1 MEISSEKLEDGVT
14 RIQLSGRMDMQGTA
28 AIETKFTAYA
38 VKDKGAVVV
47 DMSAVSFLASI
58 GIRTLILSA
67 KALHQRGGKIALLN
81 PDAAVRKVLEMAG
94 VDSLIPVCD
103 SIESARLTVTA

>member
-1 MEISSEKLEDGVT
+1 MEISSEKLADGIMK
-14 RIQLSGRMDMQGTA
+14 IQLSGRMDMQGTA

-38 VKDKGAVVV
+38 VRDNGAVVV

-67 KALHQRGGKIALLN
+67 KALQHRGGKIALFK
-81 PDAAVRKVLEMAG
+81 PDAGVRKVLEMAG

-103 SIESARLTVTA
+103 SMESACLAVTA

>member
-1 MEISSEKLEDGVT
+1 MEIEQEKLPDGVT
-14 RIQLSGRMDMQGTA
+14 IIRLAGRMDSQGA
-28 AIETKFTAYA
+28 SDIDLKFTAYT
-38 VKDKGAVVV
+38 VRDRGAVIV

-67 KALHQRGGKIALLN
+67 KALHVRGGKIALLN
-81 PDAAVRKVLEMAG
+81 PDSDVRKVLEMAG

-103 SIESARLTVTA
+103 SMESARSAVEV